1 MVVFSSNSPFF
12 SPETPTML
20 SFTCVLIYFLLIIH

>member
-1 MVVFSSNSPFF
+1 VNDF

-20 SFTCVLIYFLLIIH
+20 QYYNAEKSPFDKGDLGG